1 MKAVHI
7 KWVAAILLSLA
18 AATSAAQDNRKSSLL
33 DCGLRFGSG
42 GDVEKGGNK
51 YQPEKYRTDFQDVRP
66 LPLQVDAEQNDFS
79 LHVKSDSGER
89 LLVEVITVARFEC
102 DLG

>member
-1 MKAVHI
+1 M

-18 AATSAAQDNRKSSLL
+18 AATAAAQDNRKSSLF

-42 GDVEKGGNK
+42 GEVDKGSK
-51 YQPEKYRTDFQDVRP
+51 YQPGKYRTDFQDVRP
-66 LPLQVDAEQNDFS
+66 LPLQVEAERDDFS
-79 LHVKSDSGER
+79 LQVKSDSGER

>member
-1 MKAVHI
+1 M
-7 KWVAAILLSLA
+7 KWVTAILLSLA

-33 DCGLRFGSG
+33 DCGLRFGNGSHV
-42 GDVEKGGNK
+42 DNDSK

-66 LPLQVDAEQNDFS
+66 LPLQVEAKPDDFS

-89 LLVEVITVARFEC
+89 LLMEVITVARFEC
-102 DLG
+102 ELG